1 MKCPQCG
8 KKIKNPKLPSRPFCS
23 NRCKLLDL
31 GQWLSGEYRIAA
43 VETEADEEEKQMTQK
58 ETVEE

>member
-23 NRCKLLDL
+23 DRCKLLDL

-43 VETEADEEEKQMTQK
+43 VETEADEEEKQMTQN